1 MEVLG
6 EPAGTP
12 GEDREPG
19 VVSHG
24 PQRVLTPCH
33 VGDDQPSLLDRVSEH
48 PAQGG
53 RIEAVVGQ
61 RVERRLDAEGLGV
74 HPVPV
79 GSRRRQLGLHPRRVL
94 HLAALPI
101 EEDHVAGAELA
112 GGDRPGLLLGANT
125 RLRGDEDDFRRHRP
139 PGGSEPVAV
148 HAGEQRGPVGGG
160 DGGRSVPG
168 LGEERVVGI
177 ERGQVGIE
185 VGHVLP
191 RRRHQ
196 HLLDMGQGT
205 AALQQELEDI
215 VEAPRVGDAGLEERE
230 DVGQPVAPHPR
241 RGAPLP
247 GSHPG
252 AVGLDGVDLTVV
264 PQGAERLRVV
274 PGGEGVRR
282 VPLVEDGERRLVVGV
297 PEVPIEVRD
306 VGGGEQALVDDGPAR
321 RRRDGETGH
330 VGALD
335 LLASQVEET
344 LELGRIVVPGHD
356 GLLDQGEDPGGV
368 ITEDRGVDRH
378 RPPEEDLQTL
388 GLEGLGDHRPGCC
401 RLGR

>member
-1 MEVLG
+1 
-6 EPAGTP
+6 
-12 GEDREPG
+12 
-19 VVSHG
+19 
-24 PQRVLTPCH
+24 
-33 VGDDQPSLLDRVSEH
+33 
-48 PAQGG
+48 
-53 RIEAVVGQ
+53 
-61 RVERRLDAEGLGV
+61 
-74 HPVPV
+74 
-79 GSRRRQLGLHPRRVL
+79 
-94 HLAALPI
+94 
-101 EEDHVAGAELA
+101 
-112 GGDRPGLLLGANT
+112 
-125 RLRGDEDDFRRHRP
+125 
-139 PGGSEPVAV
+139 
-148 HAGEQRGPVGGG
+148 
-160 DGGRSVPG
+160 
-168 LGEERVVGI
+168 
-177 ERGQVGIE
+177 
-185 VGHVLP
+185 
-191 RRRHQ
+191 
-196 HLLDMGQGT
+196 MGQGT
-205 AALQQELEDI
+205 ATLQQELEDI